1 MLLFFFLSGQE
12 EIFTSKEE
20 QDHQQYN
27 SGTKLNGFQK
37 MNFKKKMLKETMLFA
52 NMPESLDRAT
62 GKQKHRGNKHDA
74 CLLARLQ
81 LFFFSPA
88 HHQVMKS

>member
-1 MLLFFFLSGQE
+1 
-12 EIFTSKEE
+12 
-20 QDHQQYN
+20 
-27 SGTKLNGFQK
+27 
-37 MNFKKKMLKETMLFA
+37 MLKETMLFA

-74 CLLARLQ
+74 CSLAHLQ